1 MGVGI
6 MHKTFDAKELNE
18 IRHTLSDKIW
28 VRSQSP
34 IGWSFLRK
42 DFSFIFSILPSLKF
56 REGYTIRAYRYVAAH
71 KRSLKLQFW
80 AVPITEWLPPPEE
93 CMFHESKSLSYPKP
107 DCILDNLMDAI
118 DGDGSFESYISSS
131 LLLRTLVVVHRYTAD
146 NWGLNVIIDDA
157 LMKSADLFDRNLY
170 FQKLRDINY
179 KNSIS
184 KEEHF
189 IFYRLTH
196 FNTDDWKWKINRDNI
211 SWKPSVQFDGDNVK
225 VTFYTYYGH
234 LKKQI
239 FKHTDTYAK
248 GSYKFDSNCEI
259 IAEGGEGYY
268 I

>member
-1 MGVGI
+1 
-6 MHKTFDAKELNE
+6 MHKPMFKTFEAKELNE

-56 REGYTIRAYRYVAAH
+56 REGYTIRAYRYVAAD
-71 KRSLKLQFW
+71 KSSLKLQFW
-80 AVPITEWLPPPEE
+80 A
-93 CMFHESKSLSYPKP
+93 
-107 DCILDNLMDAI
+107 
-118 DGDGSFESYISSS
+118 
-131 LLLRTLVVVHRYTAD
+131 
-146 NWGLNVIIDDA
+146 
-157 LMKSADLFDRNLY
+157 
-170 FQKLRDINY
+170 
-179 KNSIS
+179 
-184 KEEHF
+184 
-189 IFYRLTH
+189 
-196 FNTDDWKWKINRDNI
+196 TDDWKWKINRDNI

-248 GSYKFDSNCEI
+248 GSYKFDSNCKI